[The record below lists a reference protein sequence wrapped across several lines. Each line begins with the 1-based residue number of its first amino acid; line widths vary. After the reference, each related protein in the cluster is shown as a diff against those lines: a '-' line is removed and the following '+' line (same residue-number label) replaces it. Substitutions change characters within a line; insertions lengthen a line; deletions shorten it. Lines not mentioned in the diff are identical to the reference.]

1 MYTPSGPSSGVG
13 QLLIRCQFWRGP
25 YHVSLPRAH
34 HLPLLYNKTRLT
46 ERPAIFQIFR
56 FSRRRYRCGAAL
68 ARYAQVN
75 SHALAVA
82 SGRTWDEVRLEW
94 HRPCRG
100 HRAGPARPVLQLQR
114 EDRRTVRATSRTART
129 ATKTARSRL
138 RNALVS
144 LPVGRRART
153 ATKTARS
160 RLILRRTA
168 SSAHSLR
175 Q

>member
-1 MYTPSGPSSGVG
+1 MYTSGGPSSGVG

-34 HLPLLYNKTRLT
+34 HVPLLYNKIRLT
-46 ERPAIFQIFR
+46 ERPAILR

-75 SHALAVA
+75 SRALAVG
-82 SGRTWDEVRLEW
+82 SRRTWDEARLEW

-100 HRAGPARPVLQLQR
+100 HRAGPIRPVLLLQR
-114 EDRRTVRATSRTART
+114 EDRRTVRATRDQTART
-129 ATKTARSRL
+129 GTKMARSCL

-144 LPVGRRART
+144 LQVVPRART
-153 ATKTARS
+153 GTKTAGS
-160 RLILRRTA
+160 CLNRRTA
-168 SSAHSLR
+168 SSGECMR

>member
-1 MYTPSGPSSGVG
+1 MYTSSGPSSGVG

-100 HRAGPARPVLQLQR
+100 HRAGPVRPVLLLQR
-114 EDRRTVRATSRTART
+114 EDRRTVRATRDQTAR
-129 ATKTARSRL
+129 AGTKMARSCL

-144 LPVGRRART
+144 LQVRRRART
-153 ATKTARS
+153 ATKTAGS
-160 RLILRRTA
+160 RLILRTA